1 VSIGL
6 RQALSTRH
14 RFSTRIAIF
23 GTQKGRERSR
33 VVAGI
38 RDEPVGV
45 SPFSASGVR
54 FKAPSEWFSTAARI
68 ATTGCL
74 RGYTGYKKS
83 APQVPWIIPHAEKPF
98 GDSVFLII
106 RIDSDTC
113 EKPSETDVHRI
124 LTLGEHT
131 SVRKRGRQVHDN
143 LERGAKQRFSL
154 MYWPRGLI
162 GFQRPLTGHHLRRR
176 TGSCAT
182 HGKARSAEDAVL
194 PSDDI
199 FSSLPG

>member
-1 VSIGL
+1 
-6 RQALSTRH
+6 
-14 RFSTRIAIF
+14 
-23 GTQKGRERSR
+23 
-33 VVAGI
+33 
-38 RDEPVGV
+38 V
-45 SPFSASGVR
+45 SPFFHQRCAVQST
-54 FKAPSEWFSTAARI
+54 FEWISTAARI

-74 RGYTGYKKS
+74 RSYTGYKKS
-83 APQVPWIIPHAEKPF
+83 APQVPYERPKGPVRQPVKRPIPHAEKPF

-106 RIDSDTC
+106 QIDLDTC
-113 EKPSETDVHRI
+113 EKLSETDVHRI

-131 SVRKRGRQVHDN
+131 SVSKRGRQVHDN

-154 MYWPRGLI
+154 MYRPRGLI
-162 GFQRPLTGHHLRRR
+162 GFQRPLTPHHLRRR

-199 FSSLPG
+199 FSSLPS